1 VRSRGETAN
10 HYRLQIALRNTKK
23 FLTTHTGSLPR
34 PEGLRELLIE
44 REEGRSVDDGAFRKA
59 AAAGVGEVVKRQLTT
74 GIDLI
79 NDGELSKF
87 SYSMYAKERLTGLD
101 GKGGERALS
110 RDVAEFPTFAAKTP
124 MRRWQVTTCTGPVAV
139 KDTRSLEDDL
149 RNFAEAV
156 RDVKPAG
163 TFLTAASPGV
173 IASFIHNRY
182 YPSHEAY
189 VRALAAAMQPEYEAI
204 VGAGFDL
211 QIDCPDLASAR
222 NNTYRDDSEEEWRSK
237 QALAVDVLNEI
248 TANIPPE
255 RMRMHLCW
263 GNFEGPH
270 HRDIP
275 LEDVLPVALRA
286 RPHAISFEGANPRH
300 EHEWIV
306 FKDIKL
312 PDDKVIIPGMIDST
326 TNFIEHPELVAQRI
340 ERYANVV
347 GRERVIAGVD
357 CGFATSANS
366 NTVDGEIAWAKL
378 RALVEGAA
386 IASERLWR

>member
-1 VRSRGETAN
+1 V
-10 HYRLQIALRNTKK
+10 RNTDKI
-23 FLTTHTGSLPR
+23 LTTHTGSLPR
-34 PEGLRELLIE
+34 PDGLRELLID
-44 REEGRSVDDGAFRKA
+44 REEGRAVDDGSFRKA
-59 AAAGVGEVVKRQLTT
+59 VTTGVRDVVERQIKT
-74 GIDLI
+74 GIDLV

-101 GKGGERALS
+101 GQGGLRPIS
-110 RDVAEFPTFAAKTP
+110 RDVAEFPTFAARGP
-124 MRRWQVTTCTGPVAV
+124 IRWRVTTCTGPVAV
-139 KDTRSLEDDL
+139 KDTKPLEADL
-149 RNFAEAV
+149 RNFADAL
-156 RDVKPAG
+156 RNVKPSG

-173 IASFIHNRY
+173 IASFIHNAY
-182 YPSHEAY
+182 YPDHESY
-189 VRALAAAMQPEYEAI
+189 IRALGKAMQPEYEAI
-204 VGAGFDL
+204 VAAGFDL

-222 NNTYRDDSEEEWRSK
+222 NNTYRDDSEEEWRRK

-248 TANIPPE
+248 TANIPPK

-270 HRDIP
+270 HRDVP
-275 LEDVLPVALRA
+275 LIDVLPVALRA
-286 RPHAISFEGANPRH
+286 RPHAVSFEGANPRH

-306 FKDIKL
+306 FKEIKL

-357 CGFATSANS
+357 CGFATSVTA
-366 NTVDGEIAWAKL
+366 NTVDPEIAWAKL
-378 RALVEGAA
+378 GALVEGAA

>member
-1 VRSRGETAN
+1 MTRS
-10 HYRLQIALRNTKK
+10 TKK
-23 FLTTHTGSLPR
+23 ILTTHTGSLPR
-34 PEGLRELLIE
+34 PDALRALLID
-44 REEGRSVDDGAFRKA
+44 REAGKAIDDGAFA
-59 AAAGVGEVVKRQLTT
+59 AAVASGVRDVVSRQIKT
-74 GIDLI
+74 GVDLV
-79 NDGELSKF
+79 NDGEMSKF

-101 GKGGERALS
+101 GQGGPRRVS
-110 RDVAEFPTFAAKTP
+110 RDVEEFPAFAA
-124 MRRWQVTTCTGPVAV
+124 RNQARWLVTVCNGPVTV
-139 KDTRSLEDDL
+139 KDTKPLETDL
-149 RNFAEAV
+149 RNFSAAV
-156 RDVKPAG
+156 SSERPSG

-189 VRALAAAMQPEYEAI
+189 IRALADAMRPEYEAI
-204 VGAGFDL
+204 VAAGFDL

-222 NNTYRDDSEEEWRSK
+222 NNTYRDDTEEEWRKK
-237 QALAVDVLNEI
+237 QALAVDVLNEM
-248 TANIPPE
+248 TKNIPPD

-275 LEDVLPVALRA
+275 LHDVLPAALRA

-306 FKDIKL
+306 FKEIKL

-340 ERYANVV
+340 ERYANIV
-347 GRERVIAGVD
+347 GRERVVAGVD
-357 CGFATSANS
+357 CGFATSATA
-366 NTVDGEIAWAKL
+366 NTVDSEIAWAKL
-378 RALVEGAA
+378 GALAEGAA
-386 IASERLWR
+386 IASERLWKN